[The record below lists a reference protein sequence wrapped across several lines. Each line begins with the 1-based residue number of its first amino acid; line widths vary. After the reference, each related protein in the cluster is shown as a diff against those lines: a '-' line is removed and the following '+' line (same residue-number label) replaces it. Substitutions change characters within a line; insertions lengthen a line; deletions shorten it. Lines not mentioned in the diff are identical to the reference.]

1 MRVTIKDVAREARVS
16 KATVS
21 KYLNGAPYVAEE
33 TKRRIAAAIEQ
44 LQFEPNRV
52 AQGLSRRRSN
62 CIGVIVAN
70 IGNPFYA
77 ELIRGVAETAAAE
90 DYTLLLASTDG
101 EPKKERPI
109 VQAMRQRQVDGIVFA
124 SVRMADREVSKL
136 ARDGTHV
143 ILASRNLK
151 DADVDYVVF
160 DSHRGAR
167 LAVNHLLAHGHKRI
181 AFVGGPLS
189 IVNFQE
195 RLEGYRGALS
205 AAGIEPESDLCIST
219 ELLGVAA
226 GSAAAFELMK
236 LRNPPTAVFAATD
249 NLAFGVLQAC
259 HRAGWAV
266 PDRLAII
273 GFDNVPFG
281 EISLVPLTSVDGNGF
296 VIGQHAA
303 RLLIERITS
312 SDSNPANAAQRAGMI
327 IEPRL
332 CVRRS
337 CGCTPGHEIEEVR
350 SDRAGT
356 SPTVAGIAEALEVG
370 TGAIV
375 Q

>member
-1 MRVTIKDVAREARVS
+1 MQATINDVAREAGVS

-21 KYLNGAPYVAEE
+21 KFLNGAPYVAEE
-33 TKRRIAAAIEQ
+33 TRRRIAAAIER

-52 AQGLSRRRSN
+52 AQGLSRRRSH

-77 ELIRGVAETAAAE
+77 ELIRGVAEATAAK

-109 VQAMRQRQVDGIVFA
+109 VQAMRQQQVDGIVFA
-124 SVRMADREVSKL
+124 SVRMADREVTKL
-136 ARDGTHV
+136 ARDGTQV

-160 DSHRGAR
+160 DSFRGAGM
-167 LAVNHLLAHGHKRI
+167 AVDHLLAHGHKRV

-195 RLEGYRGALS
+195 RLAGYHDALHR
-205 AAGIEPESDLCIST
+205 AGIEPDPRLCIST
-219 ELLGVAA
+219 ELLDVDSGYAA
-226 GSAAAFELMK
+226 GRDLIALAD
-236 LRNPPTAVFAATD
+236 PPTAVFAATD
-249 NLAFGVLQAC
+249 NLAFGVLKAC
-259 HRAGWAV
+259 HQAGWPV
-266 PDRLAII
+266 PERLAII

-281 EISLVPLTSVDGNGF
+281 EISLVPLTSVDGHGF

-303 RLLIERITS
+303 RLLIDRIVAA
-312 SDSNPANAAQRAGMI
+312 DAKPPKPAQRIAMI

-337 CGCTPGHEIEEVR
+337 CGCTPGNEIELVG
-350 SDRAGT
+350 SA
-356 SPTVAGIAEALEVG
+356 PTEARPTILDAAEEAAPAN
-370 TGAIV
+370 GAVIS
-375 Q
+375 